1 MRTKLKATIAALS
14 TAILA
19 TIALPATA
27 DEISVTHWGALM
39 YGTPYAVAMEKGL
52 FKQAGVDV
60 TGILTSQ
67 GGGTTMRNVLSG
79 GLPYGEVALSAV
91 IAAIN
96 EGIDVKIVNS
106 GVRTVADILW
116 VTMPNS
122 GINSIKDLIGKKA
135 SITSPKS
142 VTDMVSIM
150 CLEASGIA
158 VDKVERPA
166 LGGIGS
172 GLTALE
178 SGSVHAAAILEP
190 IWSARKDR
198 YRPVYFAKDILPPMT
213 QTVGVTTPEFIKSNP
228 QKLRAI
234 IAGRRAGVDY
244 VFANPKESADILA
257 KAYGNVK
264 PEVAEI
270 AVKNMV
276 DIGYWGRGDFDIK
289 GMNEFTRGLR
299 IIGEVKGEID
309 WEKIIDRSFLPADLR
324 GAS

>member
-1 MRTKLKATIAALS
+1 MGATNNGRKHMLAKLRMKFAAAL
-14 TAILA
+14 ACLLGLA
-19 TIALPATA
+19 AVPATA

-52 FKQAGVDV
+52 FKQAGVDIS
-60 TGILTSQ
+60 GILTSQ

-79 GLPYGEVALSAV
+79 GLPYGEVALSAA

-122 GINSIKDLIGKKA
+122 GIASIKDLVGKKA

-166 LGGIGS
+166 
-172 GLTALE
+172 
-178 SGSVHAAAILEP
+178 
-190 IWSARKDR
+190 
-198 YRPVYFAKDILPPMT
+198 
-213 QTVGVTTPEFIKSNP
+213 
-228 QKLRAI
+228 
-234 IAGRRAGVDY
+234 
-244 VFANPKESADILA
+244 
-257 KAYGNVK
+257 
-264 PEVAEI
+264 
-270 AVKNMV
+270 
-276 DIGYWGRGDFDIK
+276 
-289 GMNEFTRGLR
+289 
-299 IIGEVKGEID
+299 
-309 WEKIIDRSFLPADLR
+309 
-324 GAS
+324 

>member
-1 MRTKLKATIAALS
+1 MLAKLRVKFVAAL
-14 TAILA
+14 TGLLGLA
-19 TIALPATA
+19 SVPVSA

-52 FKQAGVDV
+52 FKQAGVDIS
-60 TGILTSQ
+60 GILTSQ

-116 VTMPNS
+116 VTMPDSN
-122 GINSIKDLIGKKA
+122 IKTIKDVVGTKLA
-135 SITSPKS
+135 YTSPKS
-142 VTDMVSIM
+142 VTDMLSIM
-150 CLEASGIA
+150 CLEAAGIPYT
-158 VDKVERPA
+158 KVERAA
-166 LGGIGS
+166 LGSMGS

-178 SGSVHAAAILEP
+178 KGGVQTAAIAEP
-190 IWSARKDR
+190 LWSGRKDK
-198 YRPVYFAKDILPPMT
+198 YRAVFYSKDMLPPMT
-213 QTVGVTTPEFIKSNP
+213 QTVGVTTSEFIKSSP

-244 VFANPKESADILA
+244 VFAHPDEAAAILA
-257 KAYGNVK
+257 KTYTSVK
-264 PEVAEI
+264 PDVAHI
-270 AVKNMV
+270 AVKELV
-276 DIGYWGRGDFDIK
+276 AAGYWSRGDFDIK
-289 GMNEFTRGLR
+289 GMNEFTRGLK
-299 IIGEVKGEID
+299 IIGEVKDDIA

-324 GAS
+324 GSS